1 MPDPRSLVGR
11 LLSRKK
17 KDPTNPP
24 PTVDTAQSDK
34 TIEEA
39 RQATQKKLERLAQ
52 MISQLE
58 PDAPRVKLDKLAT
71 TLRAGVATLDSV
83 KDNAAKS
90 HRLMQVNTGA
100 DKLIADL
107 TETLKLQTTA
117 AQHRVSWAT
126 SRLDAIKLRLKKAA
140 ESTRQALKNEVDAA
154 DNKLKAG
161 DAQFLA
167 GEFAKADAIFGEVY
181 HLCTPIIEKLDKS
194 VFLEQVVSARKQA
207 QAERE
212 RMAKHKDFE
221 TAFKKLDATVG
232 QEITAADQV
241 INQGLAASKDTL
253 SEMALRI
260 AGAQRSAKRSQD
272 EYQAYGTERQLI
284 DQLVKG
290 LRSHAQTSV
299 ITAEIGVIEG
309 QLAALVKLGATGGWH
324 RAKLGLTAV
333 RTLCTQAK
341 TLADGVETNK
351 GQAGALSKGLEG
363 AGVDK
368 KDLPRLLAM
377 SQKLMVQEKCSV
389 EDAVAM
395 ARTAGR
401 FGSEAKMDE
410 PDALAS
416 ARLVNAMRKADPK
429 MTEQH
434 AFEIGRQLR
443 GRGSATM
450 EDMACV
456 AESVKRMP
464 AAVLKELNDHG
475 IVTGVCRGPVTD
487 MLPELNDVNPRGW
500 GSRTWDE
507 VPGVYKGDKKMVVVG
522 TMDDGGKRKIPGPSE
537 GPVKHG
543 TNDLLGHEAGHAFD
557 VADGTK
563 KRDNAD
569 FVKARKADL
578 AETGDNRLK
587 PERDDYFMTTTE
599 SGSGK
604 QSNDDAARSETF
616 AESFAMFFDQS
627 MGKWPNLKDFWSKN
641 PWAPPTT

>member
-1 MPDPRSLVGR
+1 VPDPRSIVGR

-17 KDPTNPP
+17 KDQADPP
-24 PTVDTAQSDK
+24 PIDPVQADK

-39 RQATQKKLERLAQ
+39 RLATQKKLELLAQ
-52 MISQLE
+52 MIDRLVPEALKQ
-58 PDAPRVKLDKLAT
+58 KLDKLAT

-107 TETLKLQTTA
+107 TETLKLQDTA
-117 AQHRVSWAT
+117 ASHRVQWA
-126 SRLDAIKLRLKKAA
+126 SGRIDGIKLRLKKA
-140 ESTRQALKNEVDAA
+140 SDNTRQALKNEVDAA
-154 DNKLKAG
+154 DKKLKEG
-161 DAQFLA
+161 DAQYLA
-167 GEFAKADAIFGEVY
+167 GEFAKADTLFGEVY
-181 HLCTPIIEKLDKS
+181 HLCTPIIEKLDKAIYLDE
-194 VFLEQVVSARKQA
+194 VISARKLA
-207 QAERE
+207 QTERE
-212 RMAKHKDFE
+212 RMAKHKDFA
-221 TAFKKLDATVG
+221 TAFKQLDATVG
-232 QEITAADQV
+232 QEISAADLV
-241 INQGLAASKDTL
+241 ITQGLAASKDTL

-272 EYQAYGTERQLI
+272 EYQAYQTQRQQI
-284 DQLVKG
+284 DLLVKA
-290 LRSHAQTSV
+290 LRTHAQAAV
-299 ITAEIGVIEG
+299 IGAEITAIDS
-309 QLAALVKLGATGGWH
+309 QLSGLVKLGATGGWH

-333 RTLCTQAK
+333 RTLCDQAK
-341 TLADGVETNK
+341 TLADGVETAK
-351 GQAGALSKGLEG
+351 GQAGALSKGLET

-401 FGSEAKMDE
+401 FASQAKMDE

-434 AFEIGRQLR
+434 AFEIGRQMR

-456 AESVKRMP
+456 ADSVKRMP
-464 AAVLKELNDHG
+464 AAVLKELNDNG

-537 GPVKHG
+537 GPVQHG

-557 VADGTK
+557 VAKGSH

-569 FVKARKADL
+569 FIKARQDDL
-578 AETGDNRLK
+578 KEKGDNRLK
-587 PERDDYFMTTTE
+587 PVRDDYFMTSTE
-599 SGSGK
+599 SSSGK
-604 QSNDDAARSETF
+604 QSSDDAARSETF

-627 MGKWPNLKDFWSKN
+627 MGKWPNLKEFWSKN